1 MESGSKCKRYPEP
14 EKAQVNSAAVKEKFL
29 VESGSRCK
37 RSLGPDYSKRTTFM
51 EQIRL
56 LEETRIHRDDDLITT
71 LETGVFAI
79 DPRTNNPG
87 AIARR
92 CK

>member
-1 MESGSKCKRYPEP
+1 
-14 EKAQVNSAAVKEKFL
+14 
-29 VESGSRCK
+29 
-37 RSLGPDYSKRTTFM
+37 M

-92 CK
+92 CKELRRPQRVCILEWVRLNPEKLSFSRQIFYNSRANGGCKGF